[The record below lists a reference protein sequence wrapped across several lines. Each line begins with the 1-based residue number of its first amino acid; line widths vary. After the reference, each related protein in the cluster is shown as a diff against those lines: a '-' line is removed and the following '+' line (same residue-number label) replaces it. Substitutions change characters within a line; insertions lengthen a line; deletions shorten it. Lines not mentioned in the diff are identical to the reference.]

1 MRIIF
6 CQLAFREPL
15 SSASALSSARLAALP
30 MIMVSSL
37 SSGMHGAAY
46 AQTTPIA
53 DDAPKTE
60 APAKPAKDKSLPQQT
75 VEGKRPWDFNKKTRY
90 AHSLPEVNGPTITV
104 TKKTSVVDLDAQPA
118 VIDNNQREV
127 FDRLPGVVLAE
138 QQNPTELNLSYR
150 GLGNPQESEYILV
163 MQDGLPIELDWIGYP
178 TLYYLPVPQT
188 IQSLQMIRAG
198 SGLLYGPE
206 PQPVL
211 NFVSRAPNPDREFA
225 GTTEQVGGSHDLFSS
240 FNQVSGTVGN
250 FEYLADYSHRQ
261 SDGERVNGQY
271 RLNSGDMH
279 LGMKLDDAQSIKF
292 DFHAYSLISGLA
304 GLMSF
309 SQYEVN
315 RNQTTTP
322 DDNLETQRYSGVIT
336 YEIALTDHLKFTQK
350 AWAGYDE
357 LLTRSDAYS
366 AADPGEGV
374 GATLSDQR
382 FHFTGLDGRSVWRW
396 GMGNALTVGYTA
408 YYSESPYDEYQSTNP
423 LATNTDE
430 SGTPFYRDDRRTRYG
445 ALFAENVFRLPYFH
459 VVTSARIDHE
469 QLDTHETLAPHPLL
483 VDASYSRNIPLFGVG
498 IGNDFGHG
506 NETYFNVSQ
515 GFRPMR
521 YLDIASPFSNFSPG
535 NNPEPTKYLTYE
547 LGVHGWPRT
556 GLYYDVSLFQVNV
569 RNRIESEAITQTET
583 IDVNTGDTRS
593 RGVEAEG
600 SFDFLSLAPNL
611 AGEHHLDVF
620 ANASLLDAHFTS
632 SIIPGQAGK
641 IPAYAPHYV
650 VKSGVTWRRDQG
662 FHVSLIANLVGS
674 QYFQDSD
681 EALAGTPA
689 KIPTYTVVDL
699 NSDYTLFGHLRLLGG
714 ISNLTNRHY
723 YSRVFLVGGSL
734 EPANTLAVHA
744 GAAYDF

>member
-1 MRIIF
+1 MKISF
-6 CQLAFREPL
+6 CPLAFGDLRY
-15 SSASALSSARLAALP
+15 SASALSSARRAALP
-30 MIMVSSL
+30 MVLVSSL
-37 SSGMHGAAY
+37 STGMHGTAC
-46 AQTTPIA
+46 AQTTPIS

-211 NFVSRAPNPDREFA
+211 NFVSRTPNPDREFA

-240 FNQVSGTVGN
+240 FDQVSGTVGN

-292 DFHAYSLISGLA
+292 DFHAYSLVSGLA

-309 SQYEVN
+309 SQYEAN

-322 DDNLETQRYSGVIT
+322 DDNLETQRYSGVVT
-336 YEIALTDHLKFTQK
+336 
-350 AWAGYDE
+350 YDE

-408 YYSESPYDEYQSTNP
+408 YYSESPYDEYLSTNP

-469 QLDTHETLAPHPLL
+469 QLDSHETLAPHPLL

-681 EALAGTPA
+681 EPLAGTPA

>member
-1 MRIIF
+1 
-6 CQLAFREPL
+6 
-15 SSASALSSARLAALP
+15 
-30 MIMVSSL
+30 
-37 SSGMHGAAY
+37 
-46 AQTTPIA
+46 
-53 DDAPKTE
+53 
-60 APAKPAKDKSLPQQT
+60 
-75 VEGKRPWDFNKKTRY
+75 
-90 AHSLPEVNGPTITV
+90 
-104 TKKTSVVDLDAQPA
+104 
-118 VIDNNQREV
+118 
-127 FDRLPGVVLAE
+127 
-138 QQNPTELNLSYR
+138 
-150 GLGNPQESEYILV
+150 V

-178 TLYYLPVPQT
+178 TLYYRPVPQT

-225 GTTEQVGGSHDLFSS
+225 GTTEQAGGSHDLFSS
-240 FNQVSGTVGN
+240 FNQVSGTVGH
-250 FEYLADYSHRQ
+250 FEYLADYSHRR
-261 SDGERVNGQY
+261 SDGERANGQY
-271 RLNSGDMH
+271 RLNSGDVH
-279 LGMKLDDAQSIKF
+279 LGLKPDDAQSIKF

-309 SQYEVN
+309 SQYEAN
-315 RNQTTTP
+315 RHQTTTP

-366 AADPGEGV
+366 AVAPAEGL

-396 GMGNALTVGYTA
+396 GRGNALTAGYMA

-423 LATNTDE
+423 LASNTDE
-430 SGTPFYRDDRRTRYG
+430 SGAPFYRDDRRTRYG

-483 VDASYSRNIPLFGVG
+483 VNDSYSRNIPLFGIG

-521 YLDIASPFSNFSPG
+521 YLDIASPFSNFAPG

-569 RNRIESEAITQTET
+569 KNRIESESITQTET

-600 SFDFLSLAPNL
+600 SFDVLSLAPNF
-611 AGEHHLDVF
+611 AGENHLDVF
-620 ANASLLDAHFTS
+620 ANASWLDAHFTS

-650 VKSGVTWRRDQG
+650 AKSGVTWRRDQV
-662 FHVSLIANLVGS
+662 FRVSLVANLVGA

-681 EALAGTPA
+681 EPVAGTPA

-699 NSDYTLFGHLRLLGG
+699 NGDYTLFGHLRLLGG
-714 ISNLTNRHY
+714 VSNLTNRHY
-723 YSRVFLVGGSL
+723 YSRVFLFGGSL

-744 GAAYDF
+744 GAAYVF